1 MQNKWSY
8 GKIVFSV
15 LLVITFVIVGIMLF
29 FRSIS
34 GTTDEGHPPIYLNG
48 SQSECYYRITFG
60 EMQEYG
66 LAPKDAVGFTK
77 EHRYEITMDD
87 LGEPMGTVT
96 DCLDR
101 SMVKCRVYHFAKFP
115 DDRSICIVDTLNG
128 YQFYTLYPYD

>member
-29 FRSIS
+29 FRAIS
-34 GTTDEGHPPIYLNG
+34 CTTDEGRPPIYLNG

-66 LAPKDAVGFTK
+66 LAQKDAVGFTK

-101 SMVKCRVYHFAKFP
+101 SMVKCRVYYLAKFP

-128 YQFYTLYPYD
+128 YEFYSLYPYD